1 MTARY
6 EYLGCV
12 AGTRQRLSYA
22 TCLEVVLLVSV
33 MTALVLGAAI
43 AAMTLW
49 MLGQSVLLTLQRCA
63 YGTWRRYFVPRKR

>member
-22 TCLEVVLLVSV
+22 TCLGVVLLVSV

-43 AAMTLW
+43 AAMTLL
-49 MLGQSVLLTLQRCA
+49 MLGQSALLTLQRCVS
-63 YGTWRRYFVPRKR
+63 GTWRRYFAPRKR